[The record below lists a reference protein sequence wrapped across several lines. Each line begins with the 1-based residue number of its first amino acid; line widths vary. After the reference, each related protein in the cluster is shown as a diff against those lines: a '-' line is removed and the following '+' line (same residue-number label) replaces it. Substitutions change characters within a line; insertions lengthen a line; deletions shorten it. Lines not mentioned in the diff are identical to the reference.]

1 MILLDTSSLIDPPE
15 VWPGGVLGSSTLCLG
30 ELEFGLKV
38 ARTPAERSA
47 RIRNLAVYRERLEWI
62 PFEESDATSYA
73 VLAEQVARQRPA
85 HARSTDIKIAAQAYT
100 LGAALL
106 TRNVR
111 DFDLV
116 SDLVEIIDGN
126 V

>member
-1 MILLDTSSLIDPPE
+1 MILLDTSSLIDPPAT
-15 VWPGGVLGSSTLCLG
+15 WPGGVLGSSTLCLA
-30 ELEFGLKV
+30 ELEFGL
-38 ARTPAERSA
+38 AAARSA
-47 RIRNLAVYRERLEWI
+47 SEHATRTRNLAVYRATLEWI
-62 PFEESDATSYA
+62 PFEASDAASFG
-73 VLAEQVARQRPA
+73 VLAAKVASRRPS

-116 SDLVEIIDGN
+116 SDLVEILDGN
-126 V
+126 A